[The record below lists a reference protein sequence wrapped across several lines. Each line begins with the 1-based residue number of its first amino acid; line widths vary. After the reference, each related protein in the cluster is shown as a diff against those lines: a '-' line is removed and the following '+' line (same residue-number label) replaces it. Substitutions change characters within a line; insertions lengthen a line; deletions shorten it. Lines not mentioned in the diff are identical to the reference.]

1 MGKSVMETMS
11 SSLRLLLTLFNIV
24 KDKKKVIQNRSHT
37 ERQQRRNKNGTKQ
50 TNEVVTQMKSS
61 LNNAR
66 ERETEIVDFLTIWN
80 NLNCK
85 QCQISSVDMKEEIYC
100 KIGHFS
106 WDATIQLSNDCTLKF
121 AFSSFSLSF
130 VSICLVLIIFV
141 FLQENA
147 FFHWTLKM
155 L

>member
-1 MGKSVMETMS
+1 METMS
-11 SSLRLLLTLFNIV
+11 SSLRLILTLFNIV

-85 QCQISSVDMKEEIYC
+85 QCQISSVDMNEEIYC
-100 KIGHFS
+100 KIGHFGR
-106 WDATIQLSNDCTLKF
+106 DVTIQLSNDFMLKF

-147 FFHWTLKM
+147 FFYWTLKM